1 MIQPLRTVHRRMF
14 IVLAAV
20 LPVILGAGLK
30 ARPHVPHAEP
40 ETLTTSQISNRL
52 NQATDTQ
59 FYSEPTNP
67 RTVQIILKPLRGS
80 DEPDLLLYWTSKA
93 GADSPELTRA
103 HLLGS
108 FRVGRSYSLPTG
120 TEHVSLVLY
129 SLAHREIVDTAKV
142 EVLP

>member
-1 MIQPLRTVHRRMF
+1 MF

-52 NQATDTQ
+52 NQATAVWAKKTFDTQ